1 LTAGGVEGLLRAQ
14 DKVRPACFGENVEL
28 DFGTGGTGISVK
40 GLSCGERHSS
50 RPGLSVEDGAVEAA
64 LKRDELS
71 VVDAVFVLE
80 APLPLHKVSLQETQ
94 VQHRRENEG
103 LLGIVRWFGY
113 SPIIPQVLKHVVVL
127 QMCGSWFSS

>member
-1 LTAGGVEGLLRAQ
+1 M
-14 DKVRPACFGENVEL
+14 EL

-50 RPGLSVEDGAVEAA
+50 RPGISVEDGAVDAA

-80 APLPLHKVSLQETQ
+80 APLPLHKVSLHEF
-94 VQHRRENEG
+94 HARYRRGDQFISEHQSC
-103 LLGIVRWFGY
+103 FGN
-113 SPIIPQVLKHVVVL
+113 SPIIPQILKHVVVV
-127 QMCGSWFSS
+127 QVRGSWSSS